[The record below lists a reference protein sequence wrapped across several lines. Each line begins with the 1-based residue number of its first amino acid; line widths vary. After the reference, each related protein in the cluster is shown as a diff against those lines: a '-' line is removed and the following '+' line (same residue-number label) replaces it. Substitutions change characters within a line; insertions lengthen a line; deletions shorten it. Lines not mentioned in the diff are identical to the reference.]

1 MSAEVARKPGAY
13 RAHRPKLRTD
23 WFRILADLQRKDYS
37 NARVSSILD
46 VPGSTLF
53 GWKSGA
59 EPPHLYGH
67 QLLELW
73 CEVTGLPMVQRPMVL
88 D

>member
-1 MSAEVARKPGAY
+1 MSSRTAY
-13 RAHRPKLRTD
+13 RAHTPTLRTD
-23 WFRILADLQRKDYS
+23 WFRVLVDLQRLGYP
-37 NARVSSILD
+37 NAKVAVLVD
-46 VPGSTLF
+46 VPGTTLH
-53 GWKSGA
+53 GWKQGA

-73 CEVTGLPMVQRPMVL
+73 QEVTGKPIGERPMVV

>member
-1 MSAEVARKPGAY
+1 MNMARNYVP
-13 RAHRPKLRTD
+13 RLRTD
-23 WFRILADLQRKDYS
+23 WFRVLADLQRLDYP
-37 NARVSSILD
+37 NARVAALVD
-46 VPGSTLF
+46 VPGSTLH
-53 GWKSGA
+53 GWKQGA

-73 CEVTGLPMVQRPMVL
+73 QEVTGKTIEQRPMVM